1 MHSYEIEIKVLL
13 WDKPSRDNF
22 MNAVNINF
30 PATKHSYSESQKN
43 HYFEGGN
50 LKTLGE
56 VFAEYISPEETVR
69 LQDIEKNVKSFS
81 VRTRGTVDETILV
94 VKATMNAETSSNGTA
109 RIEWEVDLAPMP
121 IEKMDELVL
130 RAGFQYQAKWS
141 REREEYQLNH
151 DTALCIDRNAGYGY
165 VAEFERVIDDETQIE
180 STRAELLGM
189 IESLGFEELAQD
201 RLARMFD
208 FYNQNWR
215 EYYGTEKVFTVE

>member
-1 MHSYEIEIKVLL
+1 
-13 WDKPSRDNF
+13 

-30 PATKHSYSESQKN
+30 PTTKRSYSESQKN

-50 LKTLGE
+50 LYSLGE
-56 VFAEYISPEETVR
+56 VFAEYISPEEANR
-69 LQDIEKNVKSFS
+69 LQDIEKNAKSFS

-109 RIEWEVDLAPMP
+109 RIEWEVDLAPMT

-130 RAGFQYQAKWS
+130 EAGFQYQAKWS

-165 VAEFERVIDDETQIE
+165 VAEFERVISDESQIE

-189 IESLGFEELAQD
+189 IESLGFAELDQA

-208 FYNQNWR
+208 FYNQHWR